1 MSFDTILI
9 ANRGEIALRIARTAR
24 RLGLGVVAVYSDAD
38 AEAPHVRDADLAVR
52 LGPAEPAGSYRNI
65 AAILDACRRTGAQ
78 AVHPGYGF
86 LSESAAFA
94 QAVSEAGLTFIGPT
108 AEVIDLM
115 GNKARAK
122 AAMQTAGVP
131 TVPGRQGCRTDAEV
145 VDAARQLGYPILFK
159 AAAGGGGRGMR
170 VVRNEGG
177 LLDLLRQARSEALSS
192 FGSDELLIEKA
203 IERGR
208 HIEIQVLCD
217 GHGTC
222 LHLGERDCSLQ
233 RRFQKLVE
241 EAPSPAV
248 SPALRDRM
256 GEIARRACAAI
267 GYTGVGTLEFLLTPD
282 GDFYFMEMNTRLQVE
297 HGVTELITGIDLVE
311 QQIRVAR
318 GERLAFGQDDVTWKG
333 HAIEL
338 RLCAEDPQAGFIPQ
352 VGRVGQWQ
360 PPDGVRV
367 DAALEDGIEVTPY
380 YDSMLGKILAW
391 GETREQCIATLARA
405 CGRTALLGVPTNLHF
420 LSRCIAHPSFRHG
433 EITTDFLASQDL
445 GDNWWRPEPSVHAQ
459 IAAVL
464 ALARIGSA
472 KGGGVSAFTLAFTP
486 AFTTR
491 LGVPGGQPLVWKAA
505 PTADSMSTRTGKAW
519 RLTREGSAGIVSDH
533 LVEHFQCSA
542 KGVVVVIDGVRRAF
556 ALHRSDDA
564 TVWVQDGAAAWAFG
578 RAAIETA
585 GDNGQERH
593 LVAPLNGRVIA
604 VLVGLGD
611 AVAAQQPLVVIESM
625 KMEISVAARA
635 DGRVGTV
642 HVGVG
647 DQVKVGQKLLE
658 MGAS

>member
-52 LGPAEPAGSYRNI
+52 LGAAEPASSYRNI

-94 QAVSEAGLTFIGPT
+94 EAVSEAGFTFIGPM

-122 AAMQTAGVP
+122 AAMQAAGVP
-131 TVPGRQGCRTDAEV
+131 TVPGRQGCRTDGEV
-145 VDAARQLGYPILFK
+145 IDAARQLGYPVLFK

-170 VVRNEGG
+170 VVRDEDS

-217 GHGTC
+217 AHGTC

-248 SPALRDRM
+248 PSALRERM

-318 GERLAFGQDDVTWKG
+318 GERLSFGQDDVAWKG

-338 RLCAEDPQAGFIPQ
+338 RLCAEDPQSGFIPQ
-352 VGRVGQWQ
+352 VGRIGQWR

-420 LSRCIAHPSFRHG
+420 LSRCIAHPSFRRG
-433 EITTDFLASQDL
+433 EITTDFLGSQDL
-445 GDNWWRPEPSVHAQ
+445 TDDSWRPEPSVHAQ

-464 ALARIGSA
+464 ALAGIGSA
-472 KGGGVSAFTLAFTP
+472 KGSDMHLFTP

-491 LGVPGGQPLVWKAA
+491 LRVPGGLPLVWKAA
-505 PTADSMSTRTGKAW
+505 PAGNGW
-519 RLTREGSAGIVSDH
+519 RLTRDDAADSASDH
-533 LVEHFQCSA
+533 LVERFECSDECA
-542 KGVVVVIDGVRRAF
+542 VIVIDGLRRAI
-556 ALHRSDDA
+556 ALHRTDDS
-564 TVWVQDGAAAWAFG
+564 TVWVQDGAAAWAF
-578 RAAIETA
+578 AHATIATA
-585 GDNGQERH
+585 GDDAQERH

-611 AVAAQQPLVVIESM
+611 AVAAQQPLIVIESM

-647 DQVKVGQKLLE
+647 DQVKVGQRLLE